1 VLFVATLLLSVPSA
15 YASKR
20 KRVYPHERC
29 QMLLTDHFQ
38 VLEDTLQMSRM
49 RNAVEEGGRDTLSS
63 RFGQSLTAGMRLLVS
78 PLDVRFGDG
87 EKLFRGRKPIRFT
100 VLRVR
105 RVSRPRGPTYVE
117 VLLNSPETGQFWV
130 PHFVLVR
137 HLLNDGP
144 FKRSTLFA
152 SEEQVMIGTESEEPR
167 EFQTFDGKGTIRI
180 PGKMLPLAGRFKGL
194 DASGAPVVEVQ
205 IRSLSGGLPLTLIRV
220 RPEDIQASVTG
231 TENKLSWQI
240 RRLFKIRPALEP
252 GEAVRYRGEDG
263 VMRPATFIRLL
274 ANSHTVEI
282 RTAGHRTKRLP
293 RNQVFKMLGPE
304 KPRTPYYSFS
314 YVGANFEPPCEG
326 ILREFL
332 DGAALIVSHP
342 DFWEIS
348 PRARVDYLTR
358 YVELLIPWTKAGRQA
373 EIAGLK
379 TYGDITAS
387 GIGVCRHSSTLLAVI
402 LAEAGVTARIMEF
415 TPPGKGAHQW
425 VEADIHLGDGTVE
438 TWILDAAPGDGISA
452 RVLRLS
458 SAELSASIKPESTE
472 ALYYANPARRVIT
485 PL

>member
-1 VLFVATLLLSVPSA
+1 
-15 YASKR
+15 
-20 KRVYPHERC
+20 
-29 QMLLTDHFQ
+29 MLLTDHLQ
-38 VLEDTLQMSRM
+38 ILEDTVEVSRM
-49 RNAVEEGGRDTLSS
+49 RNGVFEGGRDTLSS
-63 RFGQSLTAGMRLLVS
+63 RFGQSLTAGMRLLLS
-78 PLDVRFGDG
+78 PRDLRFEDGDR
-87 EKLFRGRKPIRFT
+87 LFKGRKPIRF
-100 VLRVR
+100 VVKRVR
-105 RVSRPRGPTYVE
+105 RVNHQRGPTVTE
-117 VLLNSPETGQFWV
+117 ALLDSPETGSFWV

-152 SEEQVMIGTESEEPR
+152 PDEQVMVGAESEEPR

-194 DASGAPVVEVQ
+194 DANDEPVVEVQ
-205 IRSLSGGLPLTLIRV
+205 IRSLSGGLPLTLIKV
-220 RPEDIQASVTG
+220 SPEDVQGSVTG

-240 RRLFKIRPALEP
+240 RRLFHIRPSIEP

-274 ANSHTVEI
+274 GNNQTVEI

-293 RNQVFKMLGPE
+293 RNQVFKMLGSE

-314 YVGANFEPPCEG
+314 YVGANFEPPREG

-373 EIAGLK
+373 EAAGLK

-402 LAEAGVTARIMEF
+402 LAEAGVAARIMEF

-425 VEADIHLGDGTVE
+425 VEADLRLGDGSVE
-438 TWILDAAPGDGISA
+438 TWVLDAAPGDEISA

-458 SAELSASIKPESTE
+458 SAERSASVKPDSAD